1 MDPEPKLN
9 KKSEPD
15 QEKIVMDP
23 QHCYESKS
31 SVYKTMWPKT
41 GGYKAAV
48 TQLMDV
54 IFNFPENTIVSLIH
68 K

>member
-9 KKSEPD
+9 VKSEPD

-31 SVYKTMWPKT
+31 S
-41 GGYKAAV
+41 G
-48 TQLMDV
+48 QRQEV
-54 IFNFPENTIVSLIH
+54 IRLL
-68 K
+68 